1 MLGFQVGIYLYDPVK
16 NMEPYDEAMK
26 AANNGTSLNKGIFYV
41 YTPDPNVEDG
51 WNYFRLSFKYYIT
64 KHLLAQIAFKT
75 HLQKVEFV
83 EFGVGTWF

>member
-1 MLGFQVGIYLYDPVK
+1 YAKAQ
-16 NMEPYDEAMK
+16 E
-26 AANNGTSLNKGIFYV
+26 AANNGKSLNKGIFYA
-41 YTPDPNVEDG
+41 YDPDKEDG

-83 EFGVGTWF
+83 EFGIGTWF